1 MHKAATYRAK
11 SESQIA
17 NPQSSIVN
25 RQSSIANPQSSIVN
39 RQSSIHDSL
48 GFTLVEMLVAVS
60 VLMVLMAG
68 FTMLFTGSVRTVRSS
83 LQQTD
88 AYDRASGA
96 LSSIK
101 ADLLGAFNGRDAG
114 NKFSFYGTP
123 IGMTFVGLVKNR
135 SDYAGYDETA
145 TPMQN
150 TDLHLARVTY
160 VLHHG
165 GTYDIFPGGTDG
177 TADAY
182 SHRLLRYV
190 EMNAAD
196 LDSFP
201 VRWDMLQVAEGV
213 SVTEMIEEELYQFL
227 LVNPDKDTPDF
238 TESWRRAK
246 KCEIWIRM
254 LAGGDNEVPNAWLD
268 PSNMGRGDLPEGN
281 VAFLQFVLTDSV
293 VTTVPPFSDP
303 AFAVPGYNAYPFSGQ
318 GLFSYDYARPTTS
331 DLAPNCWW
339 NDPRSI
345 NCQGGNSFCSDTTL
359 PEFVS
364 VNIMLMFKAPYPS
377 APDFQKLFTMQIN
390 LPAAYTRQ
398 AIISG
403 AVLNVNGIGVSG
415 VTMQVVPDPDLGAE
429 RKTDATGYYSIMVR
443 SGWTGVIRP
452 LDRVGADPQFREY
465 HTGVTTHISDQNYEV
480 P

>member
-1 MHKAATYRAK
+1 
-11 SESQIA
+11 
-17 NPQSSIVN
+17 
-25 RQSSIANPQSSIVN
+25 
-39 RQSSIHDSL
+39 
-48 GFTLVEMLVAVS
+48 MLVAVA

-68 FTMLFTGSVRTVRSS
+68 FTMLFTGSVRTVRSTM
-83 LQQTD
+83 QQTD
-88 AYDRASGA
+88 AFDRAGGA

-101 ADLLGAFNGRDAG
+101 ADLLTSFNGRDGG
-114 NKFSFYGTP
+114 NRFSFYGTP

-135 SDYAGYDETA
+135 SDYAGYDPLNPPLQE
-145 TPMQN
+145 

-165 GTYDIFPGGTDG
+165 GTYDIFPGGIDG

-201 VRWDMLQVAEGV
+201 VKWDTTLTAEDRTLTKV
-213 SVTEMIEEELYQFL
+213 IEGAWQNFTDLYPGNYSDEY
-227 LVNPDKDTPDF
+227 V
-238 TESWRRAK
+238 ESFYRAK
-246 KCEIWIRM
+246 KCEFWIRM
-254 LAGGDNEVPNAWLD
+254 LAGGDNEIPNAWSD
-268 PSNMGRGDLPEGN
+268 PEAYMGRDDLPKGD
-281 VAFLQFVLTDSV
+281 VAYLQFVLTDSV
-293 VTTVPPFSDP
+293 VTTVPPFSDLG
-303 AFAVPGYNAYPFSGQ
+303 FAVPGYSDYPFSGQ
-318 GLFSYDYARPTTS
+318 GLFSYDYARPTTN
-331 DLAPNCWW
+331 DLDPNCWW

-364 VNIMLMFKAPYPS
+364 VNIWLMFKAPYPS

-403 AVLNVNGIGVSG
+403 FIKTIADAPVSGMAVLTRPP
-415 VTMQVVPDPDLGAE
+415 VTSLS
-429 RKTDATGYYSIMVR
+429 KTDKSGYYSIVVPTGWAGAIMPDMNK
-443 SGWTGVIRP
+443 SGTIWDSANGRFDDGDLALIVEPEDSPRKYIN
-452 LDRVGADPQFREY
+452 
-465 HTGVTTHISDQNYEV
+465 VTTHIENQNYAV
-480 P
+480 Q